1 MTQYRRN
8 PTLGARH
15 SLDWW
20 KKKVST
26 RWTRVVHISKIHED
40 LIKDLY
46 SLGQIH
52 LTEIQKLLEEFED
65 DQMQFAIELETYEKE
80 RVQSDKGDKEE
91 DET

>member
-1 MTQYRRN
+1 MVF
-8 PTLGARH
+8 PTLNVQLNYEA
-15 SLDWW
+15 
-20 KKKVST
+20 ST
-26 RWTRVVHISKIHED
+26 NYWNN
-40 LIKDLY
+40 
-46 SLGQIH
+46 QIH